1 MEYLVNYHKINCS
14 PAPHFDIDKE
24 MILQKTILSLIE
36 NHHIQSAHDV
46 SDGGLYVNLVESGIV
61 RGLGFDIFT
70 NHDFRQDA
78 YLFGESQSR
87 VVVTVNPENKQ
98 KFEKFLKDK
107 IEFTLLGEVTDGKI
121 IIDDLDFGN
130 INAVKEDYL
139 SAIENVLES

>member
-1 MEYLVNYHKINCS
+1 M
-14 PAPHFDIDKE
+14 
-24 MILQKTILSLIE
+24 
-36 NHHIQSAHDV
+36 
-46 SDGGLYVNLVESGIV
+46 
-61 RGLGFDIFT
+61 GFDIFT

-107 IEFTLLGEVTDGKI
+107 INSRCLASNDGKI